1 VLSEIHDFFQI
12 CYAQHRNF
20 MCQLN
25 LLNELT
31 VYLFSQ
37 IVLIIQTWYQK
48 KKKRLGWF
56 PRDRT
61 LYGSI
66 FCLGGESRMNS
77 SPKMKSHPSMPA
89 WTSTWK
95 NIRRAT
101 PPPTLLPK
109 RIPCTYYNTNDT
121 FYTCRRDVIAKE
133 FRVRKNF
140 FRFQSFKF
148 LSYKLINIV
157 NINHLNLC

>member
-1 VLSEIHDFFQI
+1 MLSEIHDFFKI

-101 PPPTLLPK
+101 PPPPPSSQNEFLAHITTLTIPFTHVAGMSSQTSSGYA
-109 RIPCTYYNTNDT
+109 RI
-121 FYTCRRDVIAKE
+121 
-133 FRVRKNF
+133 
-140 FRFQSFKF
+140 SSGFKVSN
-148 LSYKLINIV
+148 SYHISW
-157 NINHLNLC
+157 